1 MKLLS
6 FKAGGRET
14 FGAVVGDKVV
24 DLGRKYEGLFPD
36 LVSVLKA
43 GALAEV
49 EAAIEGAQGDY
60 ALSEIEFRPVI
71 PNPPKIICIGV
82 NYETHRK
89 EIGRDPSARPMVF
102 ARFPASQVGHGEP
115 MIAPPESPTYDYE
128 GEIAVIIGKA
138 GRRISQED
146 CWEYIAGYA
155 PYNDGTIRDWQRHTP
170 QWGPGKNFYKTGG
183 FGPWMTTRGEIA
195 DNQDLHLKTRLNGME
210 VQNAKSSEMIFPIP
224 YLIEYCSTFLPLE
237 PGDVIVTGT
246 PGGVG
251 VRREPKLFMKD
262 GDVVEVEIT
271 EVGVLSNPIKAEV
284 V

>member
-6 FKAGGRET
+6 FKIDGRET

-24 DLGRKYEGLFPD
+24 DLGRKFDGRYAT
-36 LVSVLKA
+36 LVDVLKA
-43 GALAEV
+43 DALGELEKAIAGAT
-49 EAAIEGAQGDY
+49 GDY
-60 ALSEIEFRPVI
+60 ALEDIEFLPVI

-82 NYETHRK
+82 NYETHRN
-89 EIGRDPSARPMVF
+89 EIGRDPSAKPMVF
-102 ARFPASQVGHGEP
+102 ARFPASQVGHNEP
-115 MIAPPESPTYDYE
+115 MIAPPESETYDYE
-128 GEIAVIIGKA
+128 GEIAVIIGKP
-138 GRRISQED
+138 GRRISQSD
-146 CWEYIAGYA
+146 SWEHIAGYA
-155 PYNDGTIRDWQRHTP
+155 PYNDGSIREWQRHTQ
-170 QWGPGKNFYKTGG
+170 QWGPGKNWYKTGA

-210 VQNAKSSEMIFPIP
+210 VQNAKSSDMIFKIP
-224 YLIEYCSTFLPLE
+224 ELIEYCSTFIPLE
-237 PGDVIVTGT
+237 AGDVIVTGT

-262 GDVVEVEIT
+262 GDLVEVEIT

>member
-6 FKAGGRET
+6 FTKDGRES
-14 FGAVVGDKVV
+14 FGAVVGDRVV
-24 DLGRKYEGLFPD
+24 DLGRKFAGRYAD
-36 LVSVLKA
+36 LVAVLKA
-43 GALAEV
+43 DAVSELESAVAGET
-49 EAAIEGAQGDY
+49 GDY
-60 ALSEIEFRPVI
+60 DLSEIEFLPVI

-82 NYETHRK
+82 NYDSHRT

-102 ARFPASQVGHGEP
+102 ARFAASQAGHMEP
-115 MIAPPESPTYDYE
+115 MLLPPESPTFDYE

-138 GRRISQED
+138 GRRIAETD
-146 CWEYIAGYA
+146 CWDYIAGYA
-155 PYNDGTIRDWQRHTP
+155 PYNDGTIRDWQRHTA

-195 DNQDLHLKTRLNGME
+195 DNQTLHLKTRLNGME
-210 VQNAKSSEMIFPIP
+210 VQNATSDEMIFSIP
-224 YLIEYCSTFLPLE
+224 YLIEYCSTYIPLE

-262 GDVVEVEIT
+262 GDLVEIEIT
-271 EVGVLSNPIKAEV
+271 EVGVLKNPIKAEQV
-284 V
+284 

>member
-6 FKAGGRET
+6 FKAEGRDT
-14 FGAVVGDKVV
+14 FGAVVGDRVV
-24 DLGRKYEGLFPD
+24 DLGRVFKGKYAD
-36 LVSVLKA
+36 LVAVLKA
-43 GALAEV
+43 DAVAEL

-60 ALSEIEFRPVI
+60 ALSDIEFLPVI

-102 ARFPASQVGHGEP
+102 ARFPASQVGHGEA

-210 VQNAKSSEMIFPIP
+210 VQNAKSSEMIFSIP

>member
-6 FKAGGRET
+6 FTHEGRDS
-14 FGAVVGDKVV
+14 FGAVVGTRVV
-24 DLGRKYEGLFPD
+24 DLGLKFAGVYAD
-36 LVSVLKA
+36 IVAVLKA
-43 GALAEV
+43 GALDEV
-49 EAAIEGAQGDY
+49 EAAIAGATGDY
-60 ALSEIEFRPVI
+60 DLADITFLPVI

-82 NYETHRK
+82 NYDSHRT

-102 ARFPASQVGHGEP
+102 ARFAASQAAHQEP
-115 MIAPPESPTYDYE
+115 LLLPPESETFDYE

-138 GRRISQED
+138 GRRIAEAD
-146 CWEYIAGYA
+146 CWDYIAGYA
-155 PYNDGTIRDWQRHTP
+155 PYNDGSIREWQRHTA

-195 DNQDLHLKTRLNGME
+195 DNQTLHLKTRLNGME
-210 VQNAKSSEMIFPIP
+210 LQNATSDEMIFSIP
-224 YLIEYCSTFLPLE
+224 YLIEYCSTFIPLE

-262 GDVVEVEIT
+262 GDLVEVEIT
-271 EVGVLSNPIKAEV
+271 EVGVLKNPIQAERV
-284 V
+284 

>member
-24 DLGRKYEGLFPD
+24 DLGRKFEGRFAD

-60 ALSEIEFRPVI
+60 ALSEIGFLPVI

-102 ARFPASQVGHGEP
+102 ARFPASQVGHNEP

-170 QWGPGKNFYKTGG
+170 QWGPGKNFYKTGA

-210 VQNAKSSEMIFPIP
+210 VQNAKSSDMIFSIP
-224 YLIEYCSTFLPLE
+224 YLIEYCSTFIPLE

-251 VRREPKLFMKD
+251 VRREPQLFMKD

-271 EVGVLSNPIKAEV
+271 EVGVLSNPIKNEV

>member
-6 FKAGGRET
+6 FKIDGRAS

-24 DLGRKYEGLFPD
+24 DLGRKFEGRFVD
-36 LVSVLKA
+36 LVDLLKA
-43 GALAEV
+43 DALAET
-49 EAAIEGAQGDY
+49 ERAIADAKGDY
-60 ALSEIEFRPVI
+60 ALSDIEFLPVI

-82 NYETHRK
+82 NYETHRS
-89 EIGRDPSARPMVF
+89 EIGRDPSKMPMVF
-102 ARFPASQVGHGEP
+102 ARFPATQVGHLQP
-115 MIAPPESPTYDYE
+115 MTLPPETPTFDYE

-138 GRRISQED
+138 GRRISQEN

-155 PYNDGTIRDWQRHTP
+155 PYNDGSIRDWQRHTA
-170 QWGPGKNFYKTGG
+170 QWTPGKNWYQTGA
-183 FGPWMTTRGEIA
+183 FGPWMTTRGEIS
-195 DNQDLHLKTRLNGME
+195 DNQTLHLMTRLNGVE
-210 VQNAKSSEMIFPIP
+210 LQNADSSQMIFSIP
-224 YLIEYCSTFLPLE
+224 FLIQYCSTFIPLE

-271 EVGVLSNPIKAEV
+271 EVGVLRNPIKAETV
-284 V
+284 

>member
-6 FKAGGRET
+6 FTHDGRDS
-14 FGAVVGDKVV
+14 FGAVVGTRIV
-24 DLGRKYEGLFPD
+24 DLGLKFAGVYAD
-36 LVSVLKA
+36 IVAVLKA
-43 GALAEV
+43 GALDEV
-49 EAAIEGAQGDY
+49 EAALAGATGDY
-60 ALSEIEFRPVI
+60 DLADITFLPVI

-82 NYETHRK
+82 NYDSHRT

-102 ARFPASQVGHGEP
+102 ARFTASQAAHLEP
-115 MIAPPESPTYDYE
+115 MLLPPESETFDYE

-138 GRRISQED
+138 GRRIAEAN

-155 PYNDGTIRDWQRHTP
+155 PYNDGSIREWQRHTA
-170 QWGPGKNFYKTGG
+170 QWVPGKNFYKTGG

-195 DNQDLHLKTRLNGME
+195 DNQTLHLKTRLNGVE
-210 VQNAKSSEMIFPIP
+210 LQNATSDEMIFSIP
-224 YLIEYCSTFLPLE
+224 YLIEYCSTFIPLE

-262 GDVVEVEIT
+262 GDLVEVEIT
-271 EVGVLSNPIKAEV
+271 EVGVLQNPIQAEQV
-284 V
+284 